1 MATSLVRICG
11 SICVIA
17 AVSAVAMIGIP
28 RLIDGAQTRADR
40 AQVHQAS
47 MWLSPNGGPNILEQ
61 FSNATRQVA
70 RRVRPSVVHITAA
83 HDSAEGR
90 QNGFEFIGS
99 GSGWL
104 WDDDGHV
111 VTNWH
116 VVEGADRIDVQ
127 LHNGELRTAELVGAD
142 PSTDI
147 ALLKIASG
155 GLIGATRSP
164 DFRNV
169 EQGDL
174 VFAFGSPLDF
184 RFSMSSGLVS
194 GLGRSAGIIGTW
206 RQPGYED
213 FIQVDA
219 AINPGN
225 SGGPLTDARGQLV
238 GMNTAI
244 ATRDEAPN
252 GTGRFNGIGLAIPLP
267 MIESAIGQLIDTG
280 SVQKGFLGISVAE
293 PTRSLGLLGGGR
305 RSTFGIVVATD
316 AIKGLRSGDV
326 ILECENQRVTH
337 ERGLRDAWQADED
350 GTVDLVILR
359 HDEPNKRT
367 ESVNLPDP
375 WPQADDA
382 LLDPED
388 TLWAF
393 LSQFSAPPGGVVVTI
408 CQPNT
413 PAQACGL
420 HVGDVI
426 LQINGRDIRSHAQLS
441 SSISN
446 VPPGGTIDIET
457 WRWQEPGST
466 TTRSATLAKHPN
478 R

>member
-1 MATSLVRICG
+1 MANPLLRACG
-11 SICVIA
+11 SVCVII

-28 RLIDGAQTRADR
+28 RLLDGAQARADR

-47 MWLSPNGGPNILEQ
+47 MLLSPNGGPNILEQ

-70 RRVRPSVVHITAA
+70 RRVRPSVVHITAV
-83 HDSAEGR
+83 HERGEGR
-90 QNGFEFIGS
+90 RNGVEFVGS

-104 WDDDGHV
+104 WDADGHV

-116 VVEGADRIDVQ
+116 VVEDAHRIEVQ
-127 LHNGELRTAELVGAD
+127 LHNGALRTATLVGSD
-142 PSTDI
+142 PLTDI

-184 RFSMSSGLVS
+184 RFSMSSGLIS

-225 SGGPLTDARGQLV
+225 SGGPLTDARGRLI

-244 ATRDEAPN
+244 ATRDEAPD

-280 SVQKGFLGISVAE
+280 SVQKGFLGVLVAE
-293 PTRSLGLLGGGR
+293 PSGSLGLLGGGD
-305 RSTFGIVVATD
+305 RSKLGIVVATD

-326 ILECENQRVTH
+326 ILACGDQRVVQ
-337 ERGLRDAWQADED
+337 EVELRDAWQADED
-350 GTVDLVILR
+350 GTVDLSILR
-359 HDEPNKRT
+359 YDGLNERM

-375 WPQADDA
+375 WPQAEA
-382 LLDPED
+382 LLDYED
-388 TLWAF
+388 TLWSF

-408 CQPNT
+408 CQANT

-420 HVGDVI
+420 HVGDII

-441 SSISN
+441 SSISSI
-446 VPPGGTIDIET
+446 PPGGTIDIET
-457 WRWQEPGST
+457 WRWQNPGST